1 MTQSESPVSTAN
13 RESYDR
19 WADLYDAYVNSTVAI
34 DDLYFPPVYAHLS
47 GLRVLDI
54 GCGTGRHTIRLAK
67 AGNRVTGIDLS
78 PGMLAVAREKLS
90 GLDVALI
97 EGDVL
102 LAPLPDVYDA
112 VVTAL
117 VLEHI
122 AEPAAFFARVAE
134 LLVPGGGFYISEIH
148 PARIAGG
155 TRANFVDANGEAV
168 KLQSFA
174 HSEADI
180 RGAAEGAGLR
190 ILTHTDVY
198 GGEAL
203 VRLNPDWKRHIGR
216 AMIRIWT
223 FEKPDRA

>member
-1 MTQSESPVSTAN
+1 MTPSESPVSTAN
-13 RESYDR
+13 RDSYDR
-19 WADLYDAYVNSTVAI
+19 WADLYDGYANSTVAI

-54 GCGTGRHTIRLAK
+54 GCGTGRHTLRLAQ

-90 GLDVALI
+90 GLDAELI

-102 LAPLPDVYDA
+102 SAPLPGTYDA

-122 AEPAAFFARVAE
+122 AEPAAFFSRVAD
-134 LLVPGGGFYISEIH
+134 LLTPGGGFYLSEIH
-148 PARIAGG
+148 PDRIAGG
-155 TRANFVDANGEAV
+155 TQANFVDANGQAV

-174 HSEADI
+174 HSEAGI
-180 RGAAEGAGLR
+180 LGAAQAAGLR
-190 ILTHTDVY
+190 CLTHTDVF

-203 VRLNPDWKRHIGR
+203 VHLNPDWTRHIGR

>member
-1 MTQSESPVSTAN
+1 MTQSESPISTTN

-19 WADLYDAYVNSTVAI
+19 WAELYDGYVNSTVAI

-54 GCGTGRHTIRLAK
+54 GCGTGRHTIRLAR

-90 GLDVALI
+90 SLDVALI
-97 EGDVL
+97 EGDIL
-102 LAPLPDVYDA
+102 TAPPPGPFDA

-122 AEPAAFFARVAE
+122 NDPAVFFARVAD
-134 LLVPGGGFYISEIH
+134 LLTPGGGFYISEIH
-148 PARIAGG
+148 PDRIAGG
-155 TRANFVDANGEAV
+155 TQANFVDRDGRAV

-180 RGAAEGAGLR
+180 RATASQAGLR
-190 ILTHTDVY
+190 LLTHTDVF

-203 VRLNPDWKRHIGR
+203 AGLNRDWIRHVGR

-223 FEKPDRA
+223 FEKPAGP

>member
-19 WADLYDAYVNSTVAI
+19 WAELYDGYVNSTVAI
-34 DDLYFPPVYAHLS
+34 DDLHFPPVYAHLS

-54 GCGTGRHTIRLAK
+54 GCGTGRHTIRLAR

-90 GLDVALI
+90 SLDVALI

-102 LAPLPDVYDA
+102 TAPPPGAYDA

-148 PARIAGG
+148 PDRIAGG
-155 TRANFVDANGEAV
+155 TQANFIDADGQAV

-180 RGAAEGAGLR
+180 RGAATEAGLR

-203 VRLNPDWKRHIGR
+203 VRLNPDWMRHIGR

-223 FEKPDRA
+223 FEKPDHA